1 VIVKYSDLKEMVEK
15 DMVID
20 ETELDT
26 ESLKTPQL
34 HNKYLIMLADDK
46 LLLSKLKSDLKKLI
60 RNKWLYYT
68 GKMSQDELEE
78 NEWEPFQLTVLK
90 TDIDKFIYSDDDII
104 IMENRISYQNE
115 KTNYLENVVKII
127 SSRQW
132 MIKSAIEWIRFTQG
146 S

>member
-1 VIVKYSDLKEMVEK
+1 VKYSDLKEMVEK

>member
-1 VIVKYSDLKEMVEK
+1 MIVKYSDLKEMVEK

>member
-1 VIVKYSDLKEMVEK
+1 MVEK

>member
-1 VIVKYSDLKEMVEK
+1 MKYSDLKEMVEK